1 LDTNPLRRSIGLPL
15 LTLYGLGT
23 ILGAGIYVL
32 IGEVVTL
39 AGPRAPA
46 AFLLAAVLA
55 GVTAFS
61 FAELGSRVP
70 KSAGEAA
77 YSLAAFDLKWL
88 AAIVGWAVVAVGT
101 VSAATMVRGFVGYL
115 DVFIQLPPPLVV
127 IACIGVLTGI
137 AIWGIG
143 ESLAAAATITVLE
156 IAGLL
161 FVCTIAA
168 DSLPQAG
175 GNWRSL
181 LPGLDTTALLGVVS
195 GAFIAFYAFIGFEDI
210 VNMAEETVDA
220 SATAPAAIIWTLG
233 VTLVIYIALALVAVA
248 LPDRDALTNSDAPM
262 ATLFTAVTGMNGQ
275 PISAIA
281 AVAMINGILVQIVMS
296 ARLLY
301 GMAGEGLIP
310 AWFGVVDE
318 RRRTPARATFV
329 VAAVILILAL
339 SLPLVH
345 LAELTSLV
353 VLAVFALVNLSLFA
367 LGGGRDSAGLGGWRY
382 WGLFGAALCIAI
394 LIFQLFGRLGLL
406 S

>member
-210 VNMAEETVDA
+210 VNIAEEVRHPERNLPRA
-220 SATAPAAIIWTLG
+220 IVISLVVSTALY
-233 VTLVIYIALALVAVA
+233 VLVAVVA
-248 LPDRDALTNSDAPM
+248 IHAVPNELLAGSDAP
-262 ATLFTAVTGMNGQ
+262 LAVIVESRGYPPG
-275 PISAIA
+275 IIA
-281 AVAMINGILVQIVMS
+281 AISLFAVINGALIQIVMAS
-296 ARLLY
+296 RVLY
-301 GMAGEGLIP
+301 GLASDGLALAPFARIN
-310 AWFGVVDE
+310 A
-318 RRRTPARATFV
+318 RTRTPVIGTLTVAALMLLLSTFV
-329 VAAVILILAL
+329 SLGGLARVTSFIAL
-339 SLPLVH
+339 SIFTV
-345 LAELTSLV
+345 
-353 VLAVFALVNLSLFA
+353 VNLSLWKLKRNSEFEPEFQVPA
-367 LGGGRDSAGLGGWRY
+367 AVPIAG
-382 WGLFGAALCIAI
+382 AI
-394 LIFQLFGRLGLL
+394 LCVAMIGYEGYRVVL
-406 S
+406 